1 MRRPR
6 RGPGLRRTAAY
17 PDRSLMTG
25 LAVTPISTTEA
36 VVVSL
41 RDKILDGAIEPGQPL
56 PEADLTREFG
66 VARPTVRAA
75 IQTLCHEGLL
85 QRERNRS
92 AFVPLLAP
100 EDVHDLFSV
109 RIPIECLI
117 VREVLRRAA
126 PLGEVHTA
134 IGRLSALTGDSHWS
148 EVVDADLGFHHAL
161 ARAAG
166 SPRLERLYLSMSGEI
181 RLCIA
186 QLRPAWNSSPAAMGD
201 EHRQLLDVIERG
213 NVEAAVT

>member
-1 MRRPR
+1 
-6 RGPGLRRTAAY
+6 
-17 PDRSLMTG
+17 MTG

-41 RDKILDGAIEPGQPL
+41 REKILDGATAPGAPL

-85 QRERNRS
+85 KRERNRS
-92 AFVPLLAP
+92 AFVPVLGPA
-100 EDVHDLFSV
+100 DVHDLFSV

-117 VREVLRRAA
+117 VRQVLERAA
-126 PLGEVHTA
+126 PLGDVHAA
-134 IGRLSALTGDSHWS
+134 IGRLSELTADSHWS
-148 EVVDADLGFHHAL
+148 EVVEADLGFHHAL
-161 ARAAG
+161 ARAVG

-186 QLRPAWNSSPAAMGD
+186 QLRPSWASPAAMGE
-201 EHRQLLDVIERG
+201 EHRDLLAVIERG
-213 NVEAAVT
+213 DVAEAEARMTAHLDRALHDLTD

>member
-1 MRRPR
+1 
-6 RGPGLRRTAAY
+6 
-17 PDRSLMTG
+17 MTG
-25 LAVTPISTTEA
+25 MAVTPISTVEA
-36 VVVSL
+36 VVASL
-41 RDKILDGAIEPGQPL
+41 REKILDGAIEPGAPL

-85 QRERNRS
+85 KRERNRS
-92 AFVPLLAP
+92 AFVPQLSRA
-100 EDVHDLFSV
+100 DVRDLFSV

-117 VREVLRRAA
+117 VRELLDRAA

-134 IGRLSALTGDSHWS
+134 IGRLSELTAHSPWS

-161 ARAAG
+161 ARSVG
-166 SPRLERLYLSMSGEI
+166 NPRLERLYLSMSGEI

-186 QLRPAWNSSPAAMGD
+186 QLRPAWTSPAAMGD
-201 EHRQLLDVIERG
+201 EHRDLLDVIERG
-213 NVEAAVT
+213 NVDTAQARVTAHLERAVRDLTSLQR

>member
-1 MRRPR
+1 M
-6 RGPGLRRTAAY
+6 
-17 PDRSLMTG
+17 SG

-41 RDKILDGAIEPGQPL
+41 REKILDGAIEPGQPL

-85 QRERNRS
+85 KRERNRS
-92 AFVPLLAP
+92 AFVPLLSR
-100 EDVHDLFSV
+100 EEVLDLFSV

-117 VREVLRRAA
+117 VRELLARGGS
-126 PLGEVHTA
+126 LDEVHAALGPLTEL
-134 IGRLSALTGDSHWS
+134 RTDSPWSA
-148 EVVDADLGFHHAL
+148 VVDADMGFHGAL
-161 ARAAG
+161 ARASG

-186 QLRPAWNSSPAAMGD
+186 QLRPSWASPAALGA
-201 EHRQLLDVIERG
+201 EHRDLLAVIERG
-213 NVEAAVT
+213 DVAEAEARMTAHLDRAVHDLTD

>member
-1 MRRPR
+1 M
-6 RGPGLRRTAAY
+6 
-17 PDRSLMTG
+17 SG

-41 RDKILDGAIEPGQPL
+41 REKILDGAIEPGVPL

-75 IQTLCHEGLL
+75 IQTLCHDGLL
-85 QRERNRS
+85 KRERNRS
-92 AFVPLLAP
+92 AFVPVLTHD
-100 EDVHDLFSV
+100 EVRDLFSV

-117 VREVLRRAA
+117 VRRLLERHG
-126 PLGEVHTA
+126 PLGEVHSA
-134 IGRLSALTGDSHWS
+134 IAELSSLTENSHWS

-161 ARAAG
+161 VRAVG

-186 QLRPAWNSSPAAMGD
+186 QLRPAWTSPAAMGA
-201 EHRQLLDVIERG
+201 EHRELLDVIERG
-213 NVEAAVT
+213 NVEAAEARMTAHLERAVRDLTQ